1 MTTNVLKSFAK
12 INLALHVTGKLTNLH
27 KIESIVKF
35 IELYDTISIN
45 EINKHKHKI
54 SFIGNFSKKI
64 KKKDNTVNKLFE
76 ILEKKKFLNN
86 KKFQV
91 RIKKNIPQES
101 GLGGGSMNAA
111 TILNFLI
118 KKKFIK
124 INQKKI
130 LQITKLIGSDVILGI
145 NPKSAILSPNSKIKK
160 FLKTPNF
167 NILLVRPNFGCST
180 KKIYSGVK
188 RFSKSKF
195 NNPKKNMMNLNSLLK
210 YENDL
215 EKVAFSKYPKL
226 KILKSFL
233 ENLNKPLFVR
243 MTGSGSVMVAYY
255 QKKQDCELAKV
266 RFKRKFK
273 NYWCNTSKTI

>member
-27 KIESIVKF
+27 KIESIVEF
-35 IELYDTISIN
+35 IDLHDTISIN
-45 EINKHKHKI
+45 EINSYKHEV

-64 KKKDNTVNKLFE
+64 KEDNTVNKLFE
-76 ILEKKKFLNN
+76 ILEKKNFLKK

-91 RIKKNIPQES
+91 KIKKNIPQES

-118 KKKFIK
+118 KKKIIK

-145 NPKSAILSPNSKIKK
+145 KPKSAILSSNSKIKK

-188 RFSKSKF
+188 KFSKSQF

>member
-35 IELYDTISIN
+35 IDLHDTISIN
-45 EINKHKHKI
+45 EINSYKHEV

-64 KKKDNTVNKLFE
+64 KEDNTVNKLFE
-76 ILEKKKFLNN
+76 ILKKKNFLKK

-91 RIKKNIPQES
+91 KIKKNIPQES
-101 GLGGGSMNAA
+101 GLGGGSINAA

-118 KKKFIK
+118 KKKIIK

-145 NPKSAILSPNSKIKK
+145 KPKSAILSSNSKIKK

-188 RFSKSKF
+188 KFSKSQF
-195 NNPKKNMMNLNSLLK
+195 NDPKKNMMNLKSLLK

>member
-27 KIESIVKF
+27 KIESIVEF
-35 IELYDTISIN
+35 IDLHDTISIN
-45 EINKHKHKI
+45 EINSYKHEV

-64 KKKDNTVNKLFE
+64 KEDNTVNKLFE
-76 ILEKKKFLNN
+76 ILEKKNFLKK

-91 RIKKNIPQES
+91 KIKKNIPQES

-118 KKKFIK
+118 KKKIIK

-145 NPKSAILSPNSKIKK
+145 KPKSAILSSNSKIKK

-188 RFSKSKF
+188 KFSKSQF
-195 NNPKKNMMNLNSLLK
+195 NNPKKDMMNLNSLLK